1 MPPSAKPARSATEPD
16 LRTLVVLKDQTP
28 LALGK
33 TQAVYQHP
41 GDSNLLVKVRNLDKL
56 QRTYDRRIG
65 GMIGYKR
72 RHGLYTTWM
81 RELEHY
87 FSVCLRLGYRPQFL
101 QNYHGIVD
109 TDLGLGMVVGR
120 ITDRSGSLAPRLET
134 VVARTGLTA
143 ELRAKVEHLARQ
155 VNELR
160 ISTNDVS
167 MTNIVYG
174 WDPVAKED
182 QLVLIEGIGVNTFV
196 PLARYSNFF
205 NVRSN
210 DRHFARILRSMEKLD
225 RQRAQ
230 RFTV

>member
-1 MPPSAKPARSATEPD
+1 
-16 LRTLVVLKDQTP
+16 LRTLIGLKPQTP
-28 LALGK
+28 LTVGK

-41 GDSNLLVKVRNLDKL
+41 GDPNLLIKVRKLDKL
-56 QRTYDRRIG
+56 QRDYDRKLG
-65 GMIGYKR
+65 GLIGYKR

-87 FSVCLRLGYRPQFL
+87 FSVCLRLGYQPPFL
-101 QNYHGIVD
+101 QRYYGIVD

-120 ITDRSGSLAPRLET
+120 ITDRSGALAPRLEA
-134 VVARTGLTA
+134 VVKRTGLTA
-143 ELRAKVEHLARQ
+143 ELRAKIEHLARQ

-174 WDPVAKED
+174 WDEAARED
-182 QLVLIEGIGVNTFV
+182 HPVLIEGIGVNTFV
-196 PLARYSNFF
+196 PLARFSNFF

-210 DRHFARILRSMEKLD
+210 DRHFARTLRSMEKLD
-225 RQRAQ
+225 RQRAAAEG
-230 RFTV
+230 